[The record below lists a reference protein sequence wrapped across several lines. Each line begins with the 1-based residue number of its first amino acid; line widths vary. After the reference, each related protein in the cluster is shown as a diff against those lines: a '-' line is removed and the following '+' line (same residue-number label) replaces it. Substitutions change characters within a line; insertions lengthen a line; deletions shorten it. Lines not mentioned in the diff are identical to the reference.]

1 MKTKRTLANDG
12 FTLIELLVSLVI
24 ISIFLFTMG
33 SVLSNSFNFSS
44 SSDKKFDSI
53 YIGKN
58 TLQYYQDQNFPDIKN
73 KVGTKETVNFTNI
86 IPSLTESEKADLRN
100 YNIYAEFSKYI
111 DNPADSTDNGL
122 PNKLILI
129 KVTVVSL
136 EKTQKTQTFEGY
148 IKDETTQ

>member
-1 MKTKRTLANDG
+1 MKTKRILANDG

-73 KVGTKETVNFTNI
+73 KVNKKETVNFTNI
-86 IPSLTESEKADLRN
+86 IPSLTESEKADLKN
-100 YNIYAEFSKYI
+100 YNIYAEFTKYL
-111 DNPADSTDNGL
+111 DNPSDTTDNSL

-129 KVTVVSL
+129 KITVVSL
-136 EKTQKTQTFEGY
+136 EKKQKSQTFEGY

>member
-1 MKTKRTLANDG
+1 MKTKRILANDG

-73 KVGTKETVNFTNI
+73 KVSTKETVNFTNI
-86 IPSLTESEKADLRN
+86 IPSLTESEKADLKN
-100 YNIYAEFSKYI
+100 YNIYAEFTKYI
-111 DNPADSTDNGL
+111 DNPADSTDNSL
-122 PNKLILI
+122 PTKLILI
-129 KVTVVSL
+129 KITVVSL
-136 EKTQKTQTFEGY
+136 EKKQKSQTFEGY

>member
-1 MKTKRTLANDG
+1 MKTKRILANDG

-73 KVGTKETVNFTNI
+73 KVGIKETVNFINI
-86 IPSLTESEKADLRN
+86 IPSLTESEKTDLKN
-100 YNIYAEFSKYI
+100 FNIYAEFTKYT
-111 DNPADSTDNGL
+111 DNPADSTDNSL

-129 KVTVVSL
+129 KITVVSL
-136 EKTQKTQTFEGY
+136 EKKQKSQTFEGY